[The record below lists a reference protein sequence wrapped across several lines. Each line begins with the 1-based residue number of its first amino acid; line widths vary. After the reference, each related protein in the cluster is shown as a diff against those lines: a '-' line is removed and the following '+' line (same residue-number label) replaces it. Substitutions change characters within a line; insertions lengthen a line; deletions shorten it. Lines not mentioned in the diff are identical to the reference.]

1 MDLSSTK
8 KGNKTK
14 LVILRT
20 GTTFSKKSFF
30 SNSKIGSV
38 FNVIYSFSS
47 ITFSSLI
54 FKISP
59 FSDISTFYIRVQS
72 NLSLI

>member
-20 GTTFSKKSFF
+20 GTTFSITEFF

-38 FNVIYSFSS
+38 FNWIYSFSS
-47 ITFSSLI
+47 ITLSSSI
-54 FKISP
+54 FKIFP
-59 FSDISTFYIRVQS
+59 FSDKSTFYIRVQS
-72 NLSLI
+72 NLSFI